1 MSTLIENVQKVK
13 NAHAALKT
21 AIAAKGVAVPDGT
34 KLTDM
39 PALVGQISTE
49 PVPTNNRVTFMNES
63 SASLTVPGMVVVDMA
78 AAENLASCFYKCE
91 ELTSVTLQ
99 GDFGRDATDLGSC
112 FSDCKGLVSLTLS
125 ESFGRN
131 AVTLSSCFS
140 NCNSLTSLTLP
151 DRFGQNAENLRAC
164 FSQCIALSSLTV
176 PEGFGQNAE
185 NLAYCFNNSAWRS
198 LTLPSVFGQGQ
209 ANLGYCF
216 SSCIYLSSL
225 TLPAGFGQNAK
236 NIEYCFN
243 ACYELSSLTLPE
255 GFGSVAT
262 NIRSCFYACHKLVD
276 LHLPEGF
283 GQNATRFVTNTLA
296 HCIKLTN
303 ITGNPNFKASLNL
316 SSCTLLTHDSLMVII
331 NGLQTVTTTQTLTL
345 GATNLAKLTDAEK
358 KIATD
363 KGWTLA

>member
-1 MSTLIENVQKVK
+1 MSTLTENVEKVK

-21 AIAAKGVAVPDGT
+21 AIAAKGVPVPENT

-125 ESFGRN
+125 ESFGQN

-151 DRFGQNAENLRAC
+151 EGFGQNAENLRAC
-164 FSQCIALSSLTV
+164 FNQCFA
-176 PEGFGQNAE
+176 
-185 NLAYCFNNSAWRS
+185 
-198 LTLPSVFGQGQ
+198 
-209 ANLGYCF
+209 
-216 SSCIYLSSL
+216 
-225 TLPAGFGQNAK
+225 
-236 NIEYCFN
+236 
-243 ACYELSSLTLPE
+243 LSSLTLPE
-255 GFGSVAT
+255 GFG
-262 NIRSCFYACHKLVD
+262 
-276 LHLPEGF
+276 
-283 GQNATRFVTNTLA
+283 
-296 HCIKLTN
+296 
-303 ITGNPNFKASLNL
+303 
-316 SSCTLLTHDSLMVII
+316 
-331 NGLQTVTTTQTLTL
+331 
-345 GATNLAKLTDAEK
+345 
-358 KIATD
+358 
-363 KGWTLA
+363 

>member
-1 MSTLIENVQKVK
+1 MSTLTENVEKVK

-21 AIAAKGVAVPDGT
+21 AIAAKGVAVPENT

-125 ESFGRN
+125 ESFGQN

-151 DRFGQNAENLRAC
+151 
-164 FSQCIALSSLTV
+164 
-176 PEGFGQNAE
+176 
-185 NLAYCFNNSAWRS
+185 
-198 LTLPSVFGQGQ
+198 
-209 ANLGYCF
+209 
-216 SSCIYLSSL
+216 
-225 TLPAGFGQNAK
+225 AGFGQNAT
-236 NIEYCFN
+236 NIGYCFN

-255 GFGSVAT
+255 SFGSVAT
-262 NIRSCFYACHKLVD
+262 DIRNCFYACSKLVD

-283 GQNATRFVTNTLA
+283 GQNATKFVTNILA
-296 HCIKLTN
+296 QCIKLTN
-303 ITGNPNFKASLNL
+303 ITGNPNFKSSLNL

-331 NGLQTVTTTQTLTL
+331 NGLQTVTTQTLTL
-345 GATNLAKLTDAEK
+345 GAENLAKLTDAEK